1 MSQTSEGNNSTS
13 RLCEHLVKNID
24 NTQENRD
31 YVRAIN
37 KIAKASNS
45 RWRLKIRYR
54 KPKEGKTY
62 GYGGSV
68 RQEDSNAFSIY
79 LDDKTPWHDTEWS
92 KLRKKYSMLE
102 RENEDLKKRIAILE
116 NPYMQ
121 WSLAD
126 VEDELFDVRLDCI
139 DRFLEKVEDDE
150 LRNKYNLLV
159 EAQVLK
165 EGESNENK

>member
-1 MSQTSEGNNSTS
+1 MSQTN
-13 RLCEHLVKNID
+13 LCEHLVKNID

-31 YVRAIN
+31 YVRAVN
-37 KIAKASNS
+37 KIAKNSKS

-68 RQEDSNAFSIY
+68 RQEDANAFSIY
-79 LDDKTPWHDTEWS
+79 LDDKTPWHETNWS
-92 KLRKKYSMLE
+92 KLRNEYSILE

-121 WSLAD
+121 WSLGD
-126 VEDELFDVRLDCI
+126 IETELFELREDIVDRFIDKVEDE
-139 DRFLEKVEDDE
+139 E
-150 LRNKYNLLV
+150 LRNNYNLLV

>member
-1 MSQTSEGNNSTS
+1 MSQTELGNNSTS

-24 NTQENRD
+24 NTKENRD
-31 YVRAIN
+31 YVRVIN
-37 KIAKASNS
+37 KIARASKS

-68 RQEDSNAFSIY
+68 RQEDANAFSIY

-92 KLRKKYSMLE
+92 KLRKEYYKLE
-102 RENEDLKKRIAILE
+102 EENKALKKRIAILE

-121 WSLAD
+121 WSLGD
-126 VEDELFDVRLDCI
+126 IETELFELREDIV
-139 DRFLEKVEDDE
+139 DRFIEKVEDEE
-150 LRNKYNLLV
+150 LRVNYNLLV

-165 EGESNENK
+165 EGEPNGS

>member
-1 MSQTSEGNNSTS
+1 MSQTELGNNSTS

-24 NTQENRD
+24 NTKDNRD
-31 YVRAIN
+31 YVRVIN
-37 KIAKASNS
+37 KIAKASKS

-79 LDDKTPWHDTEWS
+79 LDDKTPWHDTAWYE
-92 KLRKKYSMLE
+92 LRKEYSNLAE
-102 RENEDLKKRIAILE
+102 ENESLKKQIAILE

-121 WSLAD
+121 WSLGD
-126 VEDELFDVRLDCI
+126 IEDELFDVKEDCI
-139 DRFLEKVEDDE
+139 ERFIDHVEDEE
-150 LRNKYNLLV
+150 LRDKYNLLV

-165 EGESNENK
+165 EGECNE